1 MKTLMIIFLIGFL
14 LFGAIGLYFRLTH
27 DWNKLA
33 AETDKLDENSTAKR
47 DGRAMQLG
55 KGLDIDA
62 APGREK
68 GRPKVPPPAD
78 VFYLGCHLSGGRH
91 CLRRVD
97 AEVRKRAFRMESS
110 FVIPVDF
117 PAATDAVVF
126 AVPCV
131 FCANP
136 ERNPSKSQSTALS
149 SDL

>member
-62 APGREK
+62 AQAEK
-68 GRPKVPPPAD
+68 KAD
-78 VFYLGCHLSGGRH
+78 QKFRRQLTFSILAVI
-91 CLRRVD
+91 CL
-97 AEVRKRAFRMESS
+97 
-110 FVIPVDF
+110 
-117 PAATDAVVF
+117 AAASV
-126 AVPCV
+126 CG
-131 FCANP
+131 
-136 ERNPSKSQSTALS
+136 ALKQK
-149 SDL
+149 

>member
-62 APGREK
+62 AQAEK
-68 GRPKVPPPAD
+68 KAD
-78 VFYLGCHLSGGRH
+78 QKF
-91 CLRRVD
+91 RRQLT
-97 AEVRKRAFRMESS
+97 FS
-110 FVIPVDF
+110 IL
-117 PAATDAVVF
+117 AVAIV
-126 AVPCV
+126 CG
-131 FCANP
+131 
-136 ERNPSKSQSTALS
+136 ALMQR
-149 SDL
+149 

>member
-62 APGREK
+62 AQAENK
-68 GRPKVPPPAD
+68 AD
-78 VFYLGCHLSGGRH
+78 QKFRRQLTCSVLAVI
-91 CLRRVD
+91 CL
-97 AEVRKRAFRMESS
+97 
-110 FVIPVDF
+110 
-117 PAATDAVVF
+117 AAAII
-126 AVPCV
+126 CG
-131 FCANP
+131 
-136 ERNPSKSQSTALS
+136 ALMQR
-149 SDL
+149 

>member
-62 APGREK
+62 AQAEK
-68 GRPKVPPPAD
+68 KAD
-78 VFYLGCHLSGGRH
+78 QKFCRQLTFSILAVI
-91 CLRRVD
+91 CL
-97 AEVRKRAFRMESS
+97 
-110 FVIPVDF
+110 
-117 PAATDAVVF
+117 AAAI
-126 AVPCV
+126 ACG
-131 FCANP
+131 
-136 ERNPSKSQSTALS
+136 ALMQR
-149 SDL
+149 

>member
-62 APGREK
+62 AQAEKKAEIGRAH
-68 GRPKVPPPAD
+68 V
-78 VFYLGCHLSGGRH
+78 
-91 CLRRVD
+91 
-97 AEVRKRAFRMESS
+97 
-110 FVIPVDF
+110 
-117 PAATDAVVF
+117 
-126 AVPCV
+126 
-131 FCANP
+131 
-136 ERNPSKSQSTALS
+136 
-149 SDL
+149 

>member
-62 APGREK
+62 AQAEK
-68 GRPKVPPPAD
+68 KAD
-78 VFYLGCHLSGGRH
+78 QKFRRQRTFSILAVI
-91 CLRRVD
+91 CL
-97 AEVRKRAFRMESS
+97 
-110 FVIPVDF
+110 
-117 PAATDAVVF
+117 AAAII
-126 AVPCV
+126 CG
-131 FCANP
+131 
-136 ERNPSKSQSTALS
+136 ALMQR
-149 SDL
+149 

>member
-62 APGREK
+62 AQAEK
-68 GRPKVPPPAD
+68 KAD
-78 VFYLGCHLSGGRH
+78 QKFRRQLTFSIVAVL
-91 CLRRVD
+91 CL
-97 AEVRKRAFRMESS
+97 
-110 FVIPVDF
+110 
-117 PAATDAVVF
+117 AAAIV
-126 AVPCV
+126 CG
-131 FCANP
+131 
-136 ERNPSKSQSTALS
+136 ALMQR
-149 SDL
+149 

>member
-62 APGREK
+62 AQAEK
-68 GRPKVPPPAD
+68 KAD
-78 VFYLGCHLSGGRH
+78 QKFHRQLTFSILAVI
-91 CLRRVD
+91 CL
-97 AEVRKRAFRMESS
+97 
-110 FVIPVDF
+110 
-117 PAATDAVVF
+117 AAAII
-126 AVPCV
+126 CG
-131 FCANP
+131 
-136 ERNPSKSQSTALS
+136 ALMQR
-149 SDL
+149 

>member
-62 APGREK
+62 AQAEQK
-68 GRPKVPPPAD
+68 AD
-78 VFYLGCHLSGGRH
+78 QKFRRQLTFSVLAVICLS
-91 CLRRVD
+91 
-97 AEVRKRAFRMESS
+97 
-110 FVIPVDF
+110 
-117 PAATDAVVF
+117 AAIV
-126 AVPCV
+126 CG
-131 FCANP
+131 
-136 ERNPSKSQSTALS
+136 ALMQR
-149 SDL
+149 

>member
-62 APGREK
+62 AQAEK
-68 GRPKVPPPAD
+68 KAD
-78 VFYLGCHLSGGRH
+78 QKFRRQLTFSILAVI
-91 CLRRVD
+91 CLAD
-97 AEVRKRAFRMESS
+97 A
-110 FVIPVDF
+110 II
-117 PAATDAVVF
+117 
-126 AVPCV
+126 CG
-131 FCANP
+131 
-136 ERNPSKSQSTALS
+136 ALMQR
-149 SDL
+149 

>member
-62 APGREK
+62 AQAEK
-68 GRPKVPPPAD
+68 KAD
-78 VFYLGCHLSGGRH
+78 QKIRRQLTFSILAVI
-91 CLRRVD
+91 CL
-97 AEVRKRAFRMESS
+97 
-110 FVIPVDF
+110 
-117 PAATDAVVF
+117 AAAII
-126 AVPCV
+126 CG
-131 FCANP
+131 
-136 ERNPSKSQSTALS
+136 ALMQR
-149 SDL
+149 